1 MGSRE
6 GETSYQPT
14 EEIVTTHEEREAKE
28 GQEREAKR
36 MEEALSATRSS
47 TSTPVLLGQEFFEH
61 MERMAEDRAANLAQQ
76 NEFFSRLIR
85 ENNGGIRNGGPKG
98 VSLTEFLQTNPLTF
112 ATAPEPMDA
121 DDWLRDTERKLK
133 TVRCNDEEKV
143 RYATYLL
150 SGLAASWW
158 DNMILIQPSG
168 HVFTWDEF
176 KKKFR
181 EAQVPES
188 IMELK
193 RREFETLKQNDLS
206 VWKYLVEFD
215 RLSRYAAEDVNTEE
229 KRIKRFLKGMNPF
242 LKMQLNLTKCTRF
255 HELVDTAITLE
266 NDYEEVQNERK
277 RKARLEPQPIQIQ
290 QTQSEMNFQTR
301 DETIT
306 PFYSQVR
313 CHNCARKG
321 HYAKDCTQQ
330 DITCFGC
337 GQLGHM
343 KSECPD
349 PYLVRRS
356 NEAMNQ
362 FSNHRGSSS
371 SKKFEQG
378 SGWSTR
384 TDA

>member
-1 MGSRE
+1 
-6 GETSYQPT
+6 
-14 EEIVTTHEEREAKE
+14 
-28 GQEREAKR
+28 
-36 MEEALSATRSS
+36 
-47 TSTPVLLGQEFFEH
+47 
-61 MERMAEDRAANLAQQ
+61 
-76 NEFFSRLIR
+76 
-85 ENNGGIRNGGPKG
+85 
-98 VSLTEFLQTNPLTF
+98 
-112 ATAPEPMDA
+112 MDA

-158 DNMILIQPSG
+158 DNVILIQPSG

-277 RKARLEPQPIQIQ
+277 WKVHV
-290 QTQSEMNFQTR
+290 SVS
-301 DETIT
+301 D
-306 PFYSQVR
+306 
-313 CHNCARKG
+313 
-321 HYAKDCTQQ
+321 
-330 DITCFGC
+330 
-337 GQLGHM
+337 
-343 KSECPD
+343 D
-349 PYLVRRS
+349 P
-356 NEAMNQ
+356 
-362 FSNHRGSSS
+362 
-371 SKKFEQG
+371 
-378 SGWSTR
+378 
-384 TDA
+384 

>member
-1 MGSRE
+1 
-6 GETSYQPT
+6 
-14 EEIVTTHEEREAKE
+14 
-28 GQEREAKR
+28 
-36 MEEALSATRSS
+36 
-47 TSTPVLLGQEFFEH
+47 

-158 DNMILIQPSG
+158 DNVILIQPSG
-168 HVFTWDEF
+168 NVFTWDEF

-181 EAQVPES
+181 EAQVPKS

-229 KRIKRFLKGMNPF
+229 KRIK
-242 LKMQLNLTKCTRF
+242 
-255 HELVDTAITLE
+255 
-266 NDYEEVQNERK
+266 
-277 RKARLEPQPIQIQ
+277 
-290 QTQSEMNFQTR
+290 
-301 DETIT
+301 
-306 PFYSQVR
+306 
-313 CHNCARKG
+313 
-321 HYAKDCTQQ
+321 
-330 DITCFGC
+330 
-337 GQLGHM
+337 
-343 KSECPD
+343 
-349 PYLVRRS
+349 
-356 NEAMNQ
+356 
-362 FSNHRGSSS
+362 GS
-371 SKKFEQG
+371 
-378 SGWSTR
+378 
-384 TDA
+384 